1 MIINV
6 SIDFNIWE
14 KVLFRF
20 TFMLRGKLQKMVSS
34 EIFFGNHPIQV
45 MSNVFVQE
53 KNRFPLQE
61 KCFEFHHHKIIIS
74 PKKYV
79 LEKNFLTD
87 SRFLNFIRRA
97 FISSQ

>member
-1 MIINV
+1 
-6 SIDFNIWE
+6 
-14 KVLFRF
+14 
-20 TFMLRGKLQKMVSS
+20 MVSS
-34 EIFFGNHPIQV
+34 EIFFLNHPIQF

-61 KCFEFHHHKIIIS
+61 QCFEIHHHKIFIS
-74 PKKYV
+74 PKMSV

-87 SRFLNFIRRA
+87 SRFSNFIRRA

>member
-1 MIINV
+1 
-6 SIDFNIWE
+6 
-14 KVLFRF
+14 
-20 TFMLRGKLQKMVSS
+20 MLRGKLQKMVSS

-74 PKKYV
+74 PKKSV
-79 LEKNFLTD
+79 LEKNFLTY
-87 SRFLNFIRRA
+87 SRFLKYIRRA
-97 FISSQ
+97 FISINEQRDYQCKH